1 MVTQSVSGILGGLY
15 ISTTKVAE
23 CQDMTITI
31 NRGTQDA
38 SNADGDGWEECVGG
52 MGNWQVQGSFNL
64 IVGDAKYLVLQTAL
78 LAGTTVAS
86 VKGRSTATGYNWAGT
101 VLPTQAQL
109 QLFSLKNPQGVKWT
123 LKGTGAITPSA
134 S

>member
-1 MVTQSVSGILGGLY
+1 MTTQAVSGILGGLY

-23 CQDMTITI
+23 CQDMTLTI

-38 SNADGDGWEECVGG
+38 SNADGAGWEECVGG
-52 MGNWQVQGSFNL
+52 MGSWTVSGSFNL
-64 IVGDAKYLVLQTAL
+64 IVGDAEYLALQTAL

-86 VKGRSTATGYNWAGT
+86 VKGRSAAAGYNWAGT

-109 QLFSLKNPQGVKWT
+109 QLFSLKNSQGVKWT
-123 LKGTGAITPSA
+123 LKGTGAITPAA